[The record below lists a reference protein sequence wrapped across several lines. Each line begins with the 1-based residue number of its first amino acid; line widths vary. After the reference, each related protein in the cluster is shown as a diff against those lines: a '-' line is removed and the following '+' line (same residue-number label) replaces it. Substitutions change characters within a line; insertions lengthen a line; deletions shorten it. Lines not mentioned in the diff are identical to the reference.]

1 MKSRHAAIW
10 LGPRRARV
18 IHFDEQQF
26 SPRWFR
32 KTIDLRPSP
41 GRDDTAAV
49 RFFDDICDEVEGV
62 PELLLTG
69 AAEVLAAFEH
79 HVATTRPQLAQR
91 IVGVQLL
98 GTPTGKRLCA
108 LARWHFA
115 PPDLARMGPA

>member
-1 MKSRHAAIW
+1 MKPRHAAIW

-32 KTIDLRPSP
+32 KTIDLRPSR
-41 GRDDTAAV
+41 GRDETAAAC
-49 RFFDDICDEVEGV
+49 FFDAICDEVEGV

-79 HVATTRPQLAQR
+79 HVATTRPPLARR

-115 PPDLARMGPA
+115 PPAVARPGQA